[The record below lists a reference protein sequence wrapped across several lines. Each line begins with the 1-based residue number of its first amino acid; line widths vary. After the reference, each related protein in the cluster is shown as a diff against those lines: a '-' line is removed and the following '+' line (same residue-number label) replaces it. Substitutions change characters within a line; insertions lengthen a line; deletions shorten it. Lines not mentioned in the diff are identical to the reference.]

1 METFGQ
7 TAQKDSLHT
16 IAGKTGNYSGS
27 LGIEA
32 IKQMEKAG
40 AAR

>member
-7 TAQKDSLHT
+7 TAQKDSLRA
-16 IAGKTGNYSGS
+16 IAGKAGNSSGS

-32 IKQMEKAG
+32 IKQNEKAV
-40 AAR
+40 AVR